1 MYNREVGNISKK
13 EAWQERGRKR
23 GLLPSKELLQF
34 LGKSKLKKT
43 KQFLSGKD
51 SSTEYKLLTLNR
63 HPYRDKSLGLKI
75 VKLDKKTQE
84 NCDYKLSNR
93 GKYWLKFETLT
104 QNL

>member
-63 HPYRDKSLGLKI
+63 HPYRDKNLGLKI
-75 VKLDKKTQE
+75 VKLDKKTQK
-84 NCDYKLSNR
+84 N
-93 GKYWLKFETLT
+93 WL
-104 QNL
+104 

>member
-75 VKLDKKTQE
+75 VKLDKKLKKT
-84 NCDYKLSNR
+84 DYKLSNR
-93 GKYWLKFETLT
+93 GKHWLKFETLT